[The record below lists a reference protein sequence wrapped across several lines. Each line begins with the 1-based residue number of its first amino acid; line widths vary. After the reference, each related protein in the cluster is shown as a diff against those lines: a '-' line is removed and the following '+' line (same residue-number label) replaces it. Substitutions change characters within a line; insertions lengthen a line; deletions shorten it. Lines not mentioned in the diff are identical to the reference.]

1 MTPPT
6 PQSEKLESSTP
17 ETVLITRLRNFQ
29 WANYR
34 LRIDDSKYL
43 CREAADTI
51 ESLERRL
58 SLTSEAEIYQA
69 SQVVELRR
77 RLREALEELA
87 TEKRYSESLVNIGE
101 SWKQRAEAAERHVER
116 EGRVMVPIIP
126 TNAMVEAG
134 RAAMTDQNPATASH
148 ARVLWIWK
156 DMLDAAA
163 LDLSRKEKL

>member
-6 PQSEKLESSTP
+6 PPSETP
-17 ETVLITRLRNFQ
+17 YTDAAEFETDDCIKVITSERAR
-29 WANYR
+29 
-34 LRIDDSKYL
+34 
-43 CREAADTI
+43 
-51 ESLERRL
+51 SLERRL
-58 SLTSEAEIYQA
+58 QD
-69 SQVVELRR
+69 
-77 RLREALEELA
+77 ALEELT

-134 RAAMTDQNPATASH
+134 RAAMTDQNPATACH
-148 ARVLWIWK
+148 ARVVWIWK